1 VAFAHNVGRNVRGRW
16 RTVSHVDSFVPQM
29 SKVKAWATHMVAQI
43 GIGFFICISG
53 GEADLKAVLSC
64 TVNWNHLS
72 GILTPAG

>member
-1 VAFAHNVGRNVRGRW
+1 
-16 RTVSHVDSFVPQM
+16 M